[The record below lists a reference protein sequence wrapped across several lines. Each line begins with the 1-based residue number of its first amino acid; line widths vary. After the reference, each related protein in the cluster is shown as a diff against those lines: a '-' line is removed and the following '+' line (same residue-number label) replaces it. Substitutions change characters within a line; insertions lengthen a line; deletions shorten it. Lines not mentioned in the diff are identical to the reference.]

1 MQIHLPDNSW
11 KSWINRTV
19 NRKIKVNIFLCCR
32 WSSKSFL
39 WSVIW
44 IEENKESPLFE
55 RDWNDFLYSTFLQQL
70 FNMCRFLFLLCHVC
84 MLQKYGSQ
92 NITWST
98 SVQYSICLSR
108 KSSIFQYLKLPS
120 QTTFMIII
128 YFFVILCTMQNNNT
142 FTFLKGPLLQYFP

>member
-11 KSWINRTV
+11 KSWINTTV
-19 NRKIKVNIFLCCR
+19 NRKTTVNIFLCCR

-55 RDWNDFLYSTFLQQL
+55 KDWNDFLYSTFLQQL

-92 NITWST
+92 KVTWSPLRLNIQYAFAQIIHFST
-98 SVQYSICLSR
+98 LKITVQDNFHDNY
-108 KSSIFQYLKLPS
+108 IFLRHSLYHAKQ
-120 QTTFMIII
+120 
-128 YFFVILCTMQNNNT
+128 
-142 FTFLKGPLLQYFP
+142 

>member
-11 KSWINRTV
+11 KSWINTTV
-19 NRKIKVNIFLCCR
+19 NRKNKVNIFLCCR

-55 RDWNDFLYSTFLQQL
+55 KDWNDFLYSTFLQQL

-92 NITWST
+92 NITRST
-98 SVQYSICLSR
+98 SAQYSICLCVNHPF
-108 KSSIFQYLKLPS
+108 SILEITVPDNFHHNY
-120 QTTFMIII
+120 I
-128 YFFVILCTMQNNNT
+128 
-142 FTFLKGPLLQYFP
+142 FLRYSLYHAKQ

>member
-11 KSWINRTV
+11 KSWINTTA
-19 NRKIKVNIFLCCR
+19 NRKTKVNIFLCCR

-70 FNMCRFLFLLCHVC
+70 FNMCRFSIPALSCRYASKIWFTESYIVHF
-84 MLQKYGSQ
+84 GSIF
-92 NITWST
+92 NMP
-98 SVQYSICLSR
+98 LR